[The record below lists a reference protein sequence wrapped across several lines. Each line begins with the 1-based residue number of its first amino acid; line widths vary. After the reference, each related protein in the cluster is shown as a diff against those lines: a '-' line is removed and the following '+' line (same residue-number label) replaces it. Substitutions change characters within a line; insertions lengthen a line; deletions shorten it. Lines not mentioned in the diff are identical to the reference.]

1 VRRTVNGTIE
11 ERAMDTITPQTSSEI
26 SEWVSQAAL
35 RLEDKVIAWR
45 RDIHQNPELS
55 YHETRTAALAAK
67 HLKALGYE
75 VTTGVGDTGVVG
87 VLKGGKP
94 GPVVAL
100 RADMDALPVEERV
113 DVPFAS
119 KVKTM
124 WHGQM
129 TGVMHAC
136 GHDAHV
142 AILMGVAE
150 ILAEYRS
157 ELTGTVKLL
166 FQPNEEGFEGRPS
179 GAQAMIDQGA
189 LANPAPSAIFGLHV
203 TSALASGVIALRPG
217 GLMASADSL
226 RINVHGRQ
234 THASM
239 PWRGVDPVVT
249 SAQII
254 LALQTVITRQI
265 ESTASPAV
273 LSISTIHGGVRSN
286 ILPDDVTMEG
296 TLRVH
301 NEAMRADIKRR
312 IEKTAT
318 MIADAGGATAEVEIG
333 EGVPVTYNDPA
344 LTRWGTQSLG
354 DGVGA
359 ARVTEC
365 PPVMGAEDFSLLANV
380 VPGMFYFLGVTPPDE
395 DPHQVPANHSPLF
408 HIHEPALKY
417 GVRSLAYLAID
428 YLRRG

>member
-1 VRRTVNGTIE
+1 
-11 ERAMDTITPQTSSEI
+11 MDTVSPQTSSEI
-26 SEWVSQAAL
+26 SEWVSAAAL
-35 RLEDKVIAWR
+35 RLEPKVIAWR

-55 YHETRTAALAAK
+55 YQETRTAALVAK
-67 HLKALGYE
+67 HLIALGYE
-75 VTTGVGDTGVVG
+75 VKTGVAETGVVG
-87 VLKGGKP
+87 ILKGGKP

-100 RADMDALPVEERV
+100 RADMDALPVEEKV

-119 KVKTM
+119 KVKAM
-124 WHGQM
+124 WQGQM

-150 ILAEYRS
+150 ILAEYRT

-166 FQPNEEGFEGRPS
+166 FQPNEEGAEGRPS

-189 LANPAPSAIFGLHV
+189 MANPAPSAVFGLHV
-203 TSALASGVIALRPG
+203 VSAQPSGTIALRPG
-217 GLMASADSL
+217 GLMASADRL
-226 RINVHGRQ
+226 RIDIQGRQ

-239 PWRGVDPVVT
+239 PWYGVDPVVT
-249 SAQII
+249 AAQVI
-254 LALQTVITRQI
+254 LALQMIVTRQI
-265 ESTASPAV
+265 DSTVTPSV
-273 LSISTIHGGVRSN
+273 LSIATIHGGVRSN
-286 ILPDDVTMEG
+286 ILPDNVTMEG

-301 NEAMRADIKRR
+301 DEEVRADIRRR

-318 MIADAGGATAEVEIG
+318 AIADAAGASATVEVG

-344 LTRWGTQSLG
+344 LTEWGTRSLG
-354 DGVGA
+354 HGVGVE
-359 ARVTEC
+359 RVTETR
-365 PPVMGAEDFSLLANV
+365 PVMGAEDFSILARV
-380 VPGMFYFLGVTPPDE
+380 VPGMFFFLGVTPPDE
-395 DPHQVPANHSPLF
+395 NPREAPANHSPLF

-417 GVRSLAYLAID
+417 GVRALAYLAID

>member
-1 VRRTVNGTIE
+1 
-11 ERAMDTITPQTSSEI
+11 MDTISPQTSGEI
-26 SEWVSQAAL
+26 SEWVSAAAL
-35 RLEDKVIAWR
+35 RLEAKVIAWR

-55 YHETRTAALAAK
+55 YHETRTAALVAQ
-67 HLKALGYE
+67 HLGGLGYE
-75 VTTGVGDTGVVG
+75 VTTGVGETGVVG
-87 VLKGGKP
+87 LLKGGKP

-119 KVKTM
+119 KAKAL

-150 ILAEYRS
+150 ILAEYRA
-157 ELTGTVKLL
+157 ETGTVKLL

-189 LANPAPSAIFGLHV
+189 LANPAPSAVFGLHV
-203 TSALASGVIALRPG
+203 TSAQASGVIALRPG
-217 GLMASADSL
+217 GLMASADRL

-265 ESTASPAV
+265 ESTATPAV

-301 NEAMRADIKRR
+301 DERVRADIKRR

-318 MIADAGGATAEVEIG
+318 TIADAGGATAEVDIG

-359 ARVTEC
+359 ERVTESR
-365 PPVMGAEDFSLLANV
+365 PVMGAEDFSLLAQV
-380 VPGMFYFLGVTPPDE
+380 VPGMFFFLGVTPPDE
-395 DPHQVPANHSPLF
+395 DPRQAPANHSPLF

-417 GVRSLAYLAID
+417 GVRALAYLAID

>member
-1 VRRTVNGTIE
+1 
-11 ERAMDTITPQTSSEI
+11 MDTITPQTSSEI
-26 SEWVSQAAL
+26 SEWVSKAAL

-75 VTTGVGDTGVVG
+75 VTTGVGETGVVG

-94 GPVVAL
+94 GGVVAL

-119 KVKTM
+119 KVKAM

-189 LANPAPSAIFGLHV
+189 LADPVPSAIFGLHV
-203 TSALASGVIALRPG
+203 TSAQASGVIASRPG
-217 GLMASADSL
+217 GLMASADRL

-265 ESTASPAV
+265 ESTATPAV

-301 NEAMRADIKRR
+301 DEAVRADIKRR
-312 IEKTAT
+312 ITKTAT
-318 MIADAGGATAEVEIG
+318 TIADAGGATAEVDIG

-359 ARVTEC
+359 ERVTESR
-365 PPVMGAEDFSLLANV
+365 PVMGAEDFSLLANV

-395 DPHQVPANHSPLF
+395 DPHQAPANHSPLF

>member
-1 VRRTVNGTIE
+1 
-11 ERAMDTITPQTSSEI
+11 MDTISPQTSSEI
-26 SEWVSQAAL
+26 SEWVSAAAL
-35 RLEDKVIAWR
+35 RLEAKVIAWR

-55 YHETRTAALAAK
+55 YHETRTAALVAK
-67 HLKALGYE
+67 HLGALGWE

-87 VLKGGKP
+87 VLRGGKP

-100 RADMDALPVEERV
+100 RADMDALPVEEKV
-113 DVPFAS
+113 DLPFAS
-119 KVKTM
+119 KAKTM
-124 WHGQM
+124 WNGQM

-150 ILAEYRS
+150 ILMEYRA

-166 FQPNEEGFEGRPS
+166 FQPNEEGHEGRPS

-189 LANPAPSAIFGLHV
+189 MANPVPSAIFGLHV
-203 TSALASGVIALRPG
+203 TSALASGAIALRPG
-217 GLMASADSL
+217 GLMASADRL

-265 ESTASPAV
+265 ESTATPAV

-301 NEAMRADIKRR
+301 DERVRADIKRR
-312 IEKTAT
+312 IK
-318 MIADAGGATAEVEIG
+318 AGQSDEEIRQAYVDNYGESILLSPQDSGVSLLIWILPIVVVALGATGIVFA
-333 EGVPVTYNDPA
+333 
-344 LTRWGTQSLG
+344 
-354 DGVGA
+354 
-359 ARVTEC
+359 
-365 PPVMGAEDFSLLANV
+365 
-380 VPGMFYFLGVTPPDE
+380 
-395 DPHQVPANHSPLF
+395 
-408 HIHEPALKY
+408 
-417 GVRSLAYLAID
+417 
-428 YLRRG
+428 LRRNRDQPHLRATEADERLVGRERADDDG

>member
-1 VRRTVNGTIE
+1 
-11 ERAMDTITPQTSSEI
+11 M
-26 SEWVSQAAL
+26 
-35 RLEDKVIAWR
+35 
-45 RDIHQNPELS
+45 
-55 YHETRTAALAAK
+55 
-67 HLKALGYE
+67 
-75 VTTGVGDTGVVG
+75 
-87 VLKGGKP
+87 
-94 GPVVAL
+94 AL

-113 DVPFAS
+113 DLPFAS
-119 KVKTM
+119 KVKAM

-179 GAQAMIDQGA
+179 GAQAMIDDGA
-189 LANPAPSAIFGLHV
+189 LADPVPSAIFGLHV
-203 TSALASGVIALRPG
+203 TSAQASGVIALRPG
-217 GLMASADSL
+217 GLMASADRL

-265 ESTASPAV
+265 EFDGDAGGAVDLDHPWRRAQQHPARRRH
-273 LSISTIHGGVRSN
+273 HGRHAAR
-286 ILPDDVTMEG
+286 P
-296 TLRVH
+296 
-301 NEAMRADIKRR
+301 RR
-312 IEKTAT
+312 GGAGRHQAAHQKTAT
-318 MIADAGGATAEVEIG
+318 TIADAGGATAEVDIG

-344 LTRWGTQSLG
+344 LTRWGTRSLG

-359 ARVTEC
+359 ERVTESR
-365 PPVMGAEDFSLLANV
+365 PVMGAEDFSLLANV

-395 DPHQVPANHSPLF
+395 DPHQAPANHSPLF